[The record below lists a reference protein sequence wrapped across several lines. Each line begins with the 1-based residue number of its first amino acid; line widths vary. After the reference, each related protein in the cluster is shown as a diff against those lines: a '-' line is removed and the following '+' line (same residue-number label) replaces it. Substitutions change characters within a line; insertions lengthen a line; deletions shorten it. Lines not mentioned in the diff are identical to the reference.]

1 MDHSAVALQSVLIV
15 LASSVLAVAA
25 CRSLHVPPIIGYLT
39 TGLALGPHALGVV
52 SEGEQINRLAELGV
66 VFLMFSIGLEFSLT
80 KLKTMRRLVFGLG
93 GAQVAGT
100 IALSVG
106 VALLAGAPW
115 QAGLALGGI
124 LSMSSTAIVSKLL
137 VERGEL
143 DSAHGREVIAVLL
156 FQDLAVV
163 PLLVLIPV
171 LGQPADAIGVAMMAA
186 LAKAAAA
193 LALVIVG
200 GPRPIRAWLRAV
212 ARRRSTE
219 LFVLN
224 VLLITLVAAFIT
236 AAAGLS
242 LVLGAFL
249 AGMLISE
256 TEYRFQVE
264 QDIKPF
270 RDVLLGLFFITVGM
284 LLDLRLVAA
293 QFWLVLG
300 FLAVLL
306 LGKCALIAALSRA
319 FGASTGTALRVG
331 LALAQGGEFGFVLLT
346 LTGIAG
352 IVPGELLQ
360 PLLAAMI
367 VSMLVTPFV
376 IAASNRIVLRLSR
389 SEWMLRSLE
398 LHQIAVQ
405 SLEAERHV
413 IIVGYGRNGQ
423 RLARLLDAEG
433 VRYVA
438 LDLDPERVRDAA
450 AGGDTVVFA
459 DGLRREALVAAGIS
473 RAAAVVLTFAD
484 AAAAKRVL
492 AHLHELNPGV
502 PVIVR
507 ARDEADIEP
516 LTAAGASEVVPEAFE
531 SGLML
536 ASHTLVWVGVP
547 FSRVMRRMSQVRG
560 ERYGLLRGLFQ
571 GRDREDGEGDIAA
584 ARLHSVT
591 LEPGARALG
600 RRLQDLGL
608 EALGVEVRAVR
619 RRGAKAKLMPAE
631 VGELQAGDAVVLLGA
646 PAALAEA
653 EERLAAR

>member
-1 MDHSAVALQSVLIV
+1 MDHSAMSGQAALQAVLIL

-25 CRSLHVPPIIGYLT
+25 CRSLRVPPIIGYLA
-39 TGLALGPHALGVV
+39 TGVALGPHALGVV
-52 SEGEQINRLAELGV
+52 SEGEEINRLAEFGV

-100 IALSVG
+100 LALAVG
-106 VALLAGAPW
+106 GAALLGAPW
-115 QAGLALGGI
+115 QAGLAVGGI
-124 LSMSSTAIVSKLL
+124 LAMSSTAIVSKLL

-171 LGQPADAIGVAMMAA
+171 LGQPADAIGLAMAAA

-193 LALVIVG
+193 LTLVIVG

-212 ARRRSTE
+212 ARRRSNE

-242 LVLGAFL
+242 LILGAFL

-270 RDVLLGLFFITVGM
+270 RDVLLGLFFVTVGM
-284 LLDLRLVAA
+284 LLDPRLVVA
-293 QFWLVLG
+293 QFWLVLA

-306 LGKCALIAALSRA
+306 LGKFALIAALSRA
-319 FGASTGTALRVG
+319 FGGNTGTALRVG
-331 LALAQGGEFGFVLLT
+331 LALAQGGEFGFVLLP
-346 LTGIAG
+346 LAGIAG
-352 IVPGELLQ
+352 IAPRELLQ

-367 VSMLVTPFV
+367 LSMLATPFV
-376 IAASNRIVLRLSR
+376 IAASDTIVLRLSR

-398 LHQIAVQ
+398 LHRVAVQ

-413 IIVGYGRNGQ
+413 IIIGYGRNGQ

-433 VRYVA
+433 VRYIA
-438 LDLDPERVRDAA
+438 LDLDPERVR
-450 AGGDTVVFA
+450 
-459 DGLRREALVAAGIS
+459 EAVAVGKHHGVAAGIS

-492 AHLHELNPGV
+492 AHLHELHPAV

-547 FSRVMRRMSQVRG
+547 LSRVMRRVSQVRG

-571 GRDREDGEGDIAA
+571 GRDEGDGDSAA
-584 ARLHSVT
+584 ARLHAVT

-600 RRLQDLGL
+600 RRLDDLGL
-608 EALGVEVRAVR
+608 DAMGIEVRAVR
-619 RRGAKAKLMPAE
+619 RRGAKPKLRPAE
-631 VGELQAGDAVVLLGA
+631 AGELQAGDVIVLLGA
-646 PAALAEA
+646 PEALAAA
-653 EERLAAR
+653 EERLAARART